1 MHGIFNK
8 YINEY
13 SNWYNYINGNQIKY
27 LRIKSKQKKDLQWRL
42 WFHNADKSN
51 RTEKPMDMALT
62 CVETF
67 CDGGGFYEVS
77 LTQSTADVRVHR
89 LQLYLLFHHVYRF
102 WNNKVAFIVSLWLN
116 ITSTGC
122 TSTLDKELL
131 SLQLENKYF

>member
-1 MHGIFNK
+1 MHGIFNE
-8 YINEY
+8 YIND
-13 SNWYNYINGNQIKY
+13 STDYINGNQSISNISESNLSRKRTY
-27 LRIKSKQKKDLQWRL
+27 NED
-42 WFHNADKSN
+42 NADKSN

-102 WNNKVAFIVSLWLN
+102 
-116 ITSTGC
+116 
-122 TSTLDKELL
+122 
-131 SLQLENKYF
+131 